1 MLQRSI
7 ICINSII
14 VRGNGNKN
22 VEQTIFFLHHD
33 RFLYHIFSIQTQK
46 YSIFDEVEKFR
57 KFNYRVYNVDLNKH

>member
-22 VEQTIFFLHHD
+22 VEQTIFFMIV
-33 RFLYHIFSIQTQK
+33 FYIISSIQHTK
-46 YSIFDEVEKFR
+46 IFEFSMKLRNLE
-57 KFNYRVYNVDLNKH
+57 NLIIEYTM